1 MAEMLDHDDLAN
13 VFLGMGALQSPAE
26 LHGYA
31 VGFIAVGGKTE
42 RSGWLKHCCDL
53 LDVENPNP
61 EQGDELFRVYQ
72 SAKNALASEDLELQL
87 LLPGDELDL
96 DQRIASLGQWVQGFL
111 TGFAMAGK
119 QLQRGGGSLDMLSND
134 SREALADLAAIAQ
147 ISADE
152 AGAEGAEQDFFEI
165 CEYVRIV
172 AMTVNTECNRPSAG
186 PVQSERL
193 H

>member
-1 MAEMLDHDDLAN
+1 MADIVDHDDLAN

-31 VGFIAVGGKTE
+31 VGFIAVGGRTE

-53 LDVENPNP
+53 LDIENPDP
-61 EQGDELFRVYQ
+61 EQSDELFRVYTA
-72 SAKNALASEDLELQL
+72 AKTALASDDLALQL

-119 QLQRGGGSLDMLSND
+119 QVQKDGGSLEALSSD
-134 SREALADLAAIAQ
+134 SREALSDLAAVGIRPGYVTPGGVVDTGRTRIAYLNPE
-147 ISADE
+147 DT
-152 AGAEGAEQDFFEI
+152 GALLIELVEMKPDSKGWFE
-165 CEYVRIV
+165 
-172 AMTVNTECNRPSAG
+172 S
-186 PVQSERL
+186 
-193 H
+193 

>member
-1 MAEMLDHDDLAN
+1 MADIVDHDDLAN

-31 VGFIAVGGKTE
+31 VGFIAVGGRTE

-53 LDVENPNP
+53 LDIESPDP
-61 EQGDELFRVYQ
+61 EQSDELFRVYTA
-72 SAKNALASEDLELQL
+72 AKTALASDDLALQL

-119 QLQRGGGSLDMLSND
+119 QLQKDGGSLEALSSD
-134 SREALADLAAIAQ
+134 SREALSDLAAIAQ

-165 CEYVRIV
+165 CEYVRVV
-172 AMTVNTECNRPSAG
+172 AMTVNTECNRPQGPAAG
-186 PVQSERL
+186 ERL